1 MSTLIVHLPL
11 SGPATEYDYVLTH
24 DGRTAQAHGRVPVAL
39 LPGASAEVVAVVPAR
54 ALSWH
59 ALPAAAAKTL
69 GRLGGNPQRL
79 RAALA
84 GLLEEQLL
92 DEPEQLHFA
101 LFLGAQAD
109 QGTWVAVCRLDW
121 LRNALQVL
129 EAAQRPVARIVPE
142 LAPAR
147 DQTSATL
154 CVSAALD
161 PAAVLLT
168 SPRGVT
174 VLPLGAAAITLAH
187 WPADTD
193 LAAEPAVAAL
203 AEQAFKR
210 PVTLQTDAERWLQAA
225 GTSWN
230 LAQFELARTKR
241 TRLLKSLA
249 RGWQSISRAP
259 QWRAARWSAAALLAV
274 QLLGLNAWAWKEKTL
289 LNGQRAAITQQLLQT
304 FPETTVVVDAPL
316 QMAREVAALAQA
328 SGQTSGLGLEQML
341 LAVGHAMPA
350 NQSVQAIEF
359 ATGQARLRGLP
370 LDAPQSAE
378 LNRQLQAHG
387 WQARPEGEWL
397 IVQTGSTP

>member
-1 MSTLIVHLPL
+1 MSTLIIHLPL

-24 DGRTAQAHGRVPVAL
+24 DGRTAQAHGRVPPAL

-101 LFLGAQAD
+101 LFPGAQAEQD
-109 QGTWVAVCRLDW
+109 MWVAVCRLDG

-129 EAAQRPVARIVPE
+129 ETAQRPVTRIVPE

-147 DQTSATL
+147 DPAHATL

-161 PAAVLLT
+161 PAAVLLA

-174 VLPLGAAAITLAH
+174 VLPLGAAALALAH
-187 WPADTD
+187 WPADTA

-210 PVTLQTDAERWLQAA
+210 PVTLQTEAQRWLQAA

-230 LAQFELARTKR
+230 LAQFELARTHR

-249 RGWQSISRAP
+249 RGWQNLARAP
-259 QWRAARWSAAALLAV
+259 QWRAARWSAAALLAI
-274 QLLGLNAWAWKEKTL
+274 QLLGLNAWAWKEQSL
-289 LNGQRAAITQQLLQT
+289 LSAQRAAITQQLVQT
-304 FPETTVVVDAPL
+304 FPQTQVVVDAPL

-328 SGQTSGLGLEQML
+328 AGQASGPGLEQML
-341 LAVGHAMPA
+341 LAVGSTLPA
-350 NQSVQAIEF
+350 KPALQAIEF
-359 ATGQARLRGLP
+359 ANGQTRLRGLR

-378 LNRQLQAHG
+378 LSRQLQAQG